1 MDNGGKVISL
11 RTQADMVEL
20 WSDIQ
25 QAKNCRIWYD
35 GLKFDTDV
43 DATVKDSRSQ
53 VTGFKREAPESAK
66 KDSKAKDLRRKT
78 ENRR

>member
-11 RTQADMVEL
+11 RTQADIMVEL

-25 QAKNCRIWYD
+25 QDKNCRIWYD

-43 DATVKDSRSQ
+43 NATVKDSRSQ
-53 VTGFKREAPESAK
+53 VTGSKREAP
-66 KDSKAKDLRRKT
+66 
-78 ENRR
+78 